1 MHQRTPARGCIR
13 EPRSV
18 RTRARTHMHH
28 PHLHHQIQTSKSSH
42 QSREQTLPFLH
53 SNPDGSAVALHCL
66 VVYCNFSPG
75 LFISLRASFYGAAFG
90 AGTPV
95 CLGITHQSSSRP
107 DLRGQCRGRRSGEVG
122 PLQSPLCGPSWHLL
136 MRDATHTPMGSF
148 LPDLSSSYSSFSS
161 LLPST
166 LSSCRHSSQT
176 AHWGASWSPPPPSTS
191 ASGIP
196 HLPLPHLCSARLEN
210 SY

>member
-1 MHQRTPARGCIR
+1 MRWHTTTP
-13 EPRSV
+13 PQ
-18 RTRARTHMHH
+18 T
-28 PHLHHQIQTSKSSH
+28 PHQIKTYKSSH
-42 QSREQTLPFLH
+42 QSGEQTLPFLH

-66 VVYCNFSPG
+66 VVYCNFSLG

-107 DLRGQCRGRRSGEVG
+107 DLRGQCRGGIRGEVG
-122 PLQSPLCGPSWHLL
+122 PLQSPLGGPGWHLL

-148 LPDLSSSYSSFSS
+148 LPDISSSYSSS
-161 LLPST
+161 LLLCT
-166 LSSCRHSSQT
+166 ALSSCRQSKKT
-176 AHWGASWSPPPPSTS
+176 AHQGTSLPPPPPSPS
-191 ASGIP
+191 CSRIP
-196 HLPLPHLCSARLEN
+196 HLPLPHLCSAHLEN